1 MRQSPPGR
9 ENLAGFFF
17 AAHLLPSKSGR
28 CRASAKAATARSQC
42 LPNSRYWLH
51 PDWAGYWSH
60 TAGRLA
66 PTGVGRSGAGNG
78 RQSRAPVFSSF
89 WL

>member
-1 MRQSPPGR
+1 MRQSPPGC

-17 AAHLLPSKSGR
+17 AAHLLPLKSGR

-60 TAGRLA
+60 TAGGWRLRELA
-66 PTGVGRSGAGNG
+66 GAARETDG
-78 RQSRAPVFSSF
+78 SLVLPFSHLF
-89 WL
+89 GW